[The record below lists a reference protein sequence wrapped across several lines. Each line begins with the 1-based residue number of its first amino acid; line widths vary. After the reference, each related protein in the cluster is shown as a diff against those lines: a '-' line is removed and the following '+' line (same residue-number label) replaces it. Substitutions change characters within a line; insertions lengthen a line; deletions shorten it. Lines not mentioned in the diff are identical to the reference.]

1 MSGRS
6 LPWAPVPALPGPAL
20 VLAWARASP
29 TRLAAHRPELDGI
42 NVFPVADA
50 DTGTNLL
57 LTMRSAVEAAEA
69 VAAEP
74 EAVAGALARGALV
87 GACGNS
93 GVILSQVLRGLA
105 EAVATAGGCDGFGD
119 PRGERAAAV
128 LADALSR
135 GVALASAALTDPRE
149 GTALTVVGA
158 AAAAAH
164 AAASRPAPLH
174 PAPPRPAPHP
184 AVALEAGA
192 YAVAPSGEA
201 VAAAGTGGDA
211 LARAATAV
219 AAAGTGGEVLAWAAT
234 AAAEAAEAAVRATTA
249 QLPELGRA
257 GVVDA
262 GGMGV
267 YLLLDAL
274 VGLLTDRPPAPSP
287 RPGVRDRPT
296 LTGRRET
303 GSAAYDYEV
312 MYLLDA
318 PAPAVAALRDQ
329 LAELGD
335 SVAVVGDGRDL
346 WHVHLH
352 CNDIGAALEAGV
364 AAGRPHRITVIRFA
378 DQPAPGRFVRER
390 AVLVIVVGG
399 EVGRL
404 ARDAGAAVLERPP
417 GAAVGEAEVVA
428 ALTATQAHNVVLLPG
443 DPELVAVAE
452 RAAATVRRDGQDVLV
467 MPTASV
473 LQSLSALAVHDPAR
487 RSGEDV
493 VAMAEAA
500 AGTRVAA
507 LVVAETEALTWA
519 GRCEPGDVL
528 GIADGEV
535 VLIAPDLP
543 VGALWLAH
551 RMLLGGGEIVTALLG
566 AGTEAALAEGLA
578 ADLRRSH
585 PEVDVVV
592 HRGGQ
597 TDYPLVLGV
606 E

>member
-1 MSGRS
+1 MRLAAITPGRS
-6 LPWAPVPALPGPAL
+6 LRWAPVPALPGPAL
-20 VLAWARASP
+20 VHAWARASL

-57 LTMRSAVEAAEA
+57 LTMRSAVDAAEA
-69 VAAEP
+69 AAEP
-74 EAVAGALARGALV
+74 EGIAAALARGALL

-105 EAVATAGGCDGFGD
+105 EAVAAAGTCPAVDVG
-119 PRGERAAAV
+119 GERAAAV

-149 GTALTVVGA
+149 GTALTVLA
-158 AAAAAH
+158 AAAAA
-164 AAASRPAPLH
+164 ASLPPVATASPPPANAV
-174 PAPPRPAPHP
+174 APPRADDTAISPAAQAAPHP
-184 AVALEAGA
+184 LAVAATTPADALVASAAAAADAAAVAL
-192 YAVAPSGEA
+192 
-201 VAAAGTGGDA
+201 
-211 LARAATAV
+211 
-219 AAAGTGGEVLAWAAT
+219 
-234 AAAEAAEAAVRATTA
+234 RATTA

-274 VGLLTDRPPAPSP
+274 VGLVTDRPPAPPP
-287 RPGVRDRPT
+287 RPGVRDPST
-296 LTGRRET
+296 LIAARET
-303 GSAAYDYEV
+303 GSTAYDYEV
-312 MYLLDA
+312 MYLLDTSA
-318 PAPAVAALRDQ
+318 DAVDGLRAQ

-352 CNDIGAALEAGV
+352 CNDIGAAVEAGV
-364 AAGRPHRITVIRFA
+364 AAGRPHRITVVRFA

-390 AVLVIVVGG
+390 AVLMIVVGG

-404 ARDAGAAVLERPP
+404 ARDAGAAVLERPA
-417 GAAVGEAEVVA
+417 GAAVGEAEIVA
-428 ALTATQAHNVVLLPG
+428 ALTGTQAHNVVLLPG

-473 LQSLSALAVHDPAR
+473 LQSLSALAVHDPTR

-535 VLIAPDLP
+535 VLIAPDLS

-566 AGTEAALAEGLA
+566 AGTDAALAEGLA

-592 HRGGQ
+592 HRGGH

>member
-1 MSGRS
+1 MPGRS
-6 LPWAPVPALPGPAL
+6 LPWAPVPALSGPGL
-20 VLAWARASP
+20 VLAWARASL

-57 LTMRSAVEAAEA
+57 LTMRSAVDAAEA
-69 VAAEP
+69 AAGEP
-74 EAVAGALARGALV
+74 EAVAAALARGALL

-105 EAVATAGGCDGFGD
+105 EAVAAAGACGAADHH
-119 PRGERAAAV
+119 GERAAAV

-149 GTALTVVGA
+149 GTALTVLA
-158 AAAAAH
+158 AAAAACAPPAAAGDAAAAMASPAADGA
-164 AAASRPAPLH
+164 AAASGAP
-174 PAPPRPAPHP
+174 
-184 AVALEAGA
+184 
-192 YAVAPSGEA
+192 
-201 VAAAGTGGDA
+201 DA
-211 LARAATAV
+211 LV
-219 AAAGTGGEVLAWAAT
+219 AAAT
-234 AAAEAAEAAVRATTA
+234 AAADAAATAVRATTA

-274 VGLLTDRPPAPSP
+274 VGLLTDRPPAPPP
-287 RPGVRDRPT
+287 RPGVRDRPM
-296 LTGRRET
+296 LTTRRET
-303 GSAAYDYEV
+303 GSTAYDYEV
-312 MYLLDA
+312 MYLLDTSA
-318 PAPAVAALRDQ
+318 DAVDGLRDQ

-352 CNDIGAALEAGV
+352 TNDIGAAVEAGV
-364 AAGRPHRITVIRFA
+364 AVGRPHRITVVRFA
-378 DQPAPGRFVRER
+378 DQPAPGRFVRDR
-390 AVLVIVVGG
+390 AVLMIVVGG

-404 ARDAGAAVLERPP
+404 ARAAGAAVLERPP
-417 GAAVGEAEVVA
+417 DASLGEAEIVT
-428 ALTATQAHNVVLLPG
+428 ALTGTQAHTVVLLPG

-452 RAAATVRRDGQDVLV
+452 RAAATVRHDGQEVLV

-473 LQSLSALAVHDPAR
+473 LQSLSALAVHDPTR
-487 RSGEDV
+487 RAGEDV

>member
-1 MSGRS
+1 
-6 LPWAPVPALPGPAL
+6 
-20 VLAWARASP
+20 
-29 TRLAAHRPELDGI
+29 LAAHRPELDGI

-57 LTMRSAVEAAEA
+57 LTMRAAVDAAEA
-69 VAAEP
+69 AAEP
-74 EAVAGALARGALV
+74 DGIVKALARGALL

-105 EAVATAGGCDGFGD
+105 EAVAAAGACPAADVG
-119 PRGERAAAV
+119 GERAAAV

-149 GTALTVVGA
+149 GTALTVLA
-158 AAAAAH
+158 AAADAAE
-164 AAASRPAPLH
+164 AAA
-174 PAPPRPAPHP
+174 
-184 AVALEAGA
+184 
-192 YAVAPSGEA
+192 
-201 VAAAGTGGDA
+201 DA
-211 LARAATAV
+211 LV
-219 AAAGTGGEVLAWAAT
+219 AAAT
-234 AAAEAAEAAVRATTA
+234 AAADAAAVALRATTA

-274 VGLLTDRPPAPSP
+274 VGVVTDRPPAPPP
-287 RPGVRDRPT
+287 RPGVRDPST
-296 LTGRRET
+296 LIAARET
-303 GSAAYDYEV
+303 GSTAYDYEV
-312 MYLLDA
+312 MYLLDTSA
-318 PAPAVAALRDQ
+318 DAVDGLRAQ

-352 CNDIGAALEAGV
+352 CNDIGAAVEAGV
-364 AAGRPHRITVIRFA
+364 AAGRPHRITVVRFA

-390 AVLVIVVGG
+390 AVLMIVVGG

-417 GAAVGEAEVVA
+417 GAAVGEAEIVA
-428 ALTATQAHNVVLLPG
+428 ALTGTQAHNVVLLPG
-443 DPELVAVAE
+443 DPKLVAVAE

-566 AGTEAALAEGLA
+566 AGTEPALAEGLA

-592 HRGGQ
+592 HRGGH

>member
-1 MSGRS
+1 VIASSAHDAGAHPPGARLAAITPGRS

-20 VLAWARASP
+20 VLAWARASL

-57 LTMRSAVEAAEA
+57 LTMRAAVDAAEA
-69 VAAEP
+69 AAEP
-74 EAVAGALARGALV
+74 DGIAPALARGALL

-105 EAVATAGGCDGFGD
+105 EAVAAAGACPAADVG
-119 PRGERAAAV
+119 GEGAAAV

-149 GTALTVVGA
+149 GTALTVLA
-158 AAAAAH
+158 AAAAAAE
-164 AAASRPAPLH
+164 AAA
-174 PAPPRPAPHP
+174 
-184 AVALEAGA
+184 
-192 YAVAPSGEA
+192 
-201 VAAAGTGGDA
+201 DA
-211 LARAATAV
+211 LV
-219 AAAGTGGEVLAWAAT
+219 AAAT
-234 AAAEAAEAAVRATTA
+234 AAADAAAVALRATTA

-274 VGLLTDRPPAPSP
+274 VGLVTDRPPAPPP
-287 RPGVRDRPT
+287 RPGVRDPST
-296 LTGRRET
+296 LIAARET
-303 GSAAYDYEV
+303 GSTAYDYEV
-312 MYLLDA
+312 MYLLDTSA
-318 PAPAVAALRDQ
+318 DAADGLRAQ

-352 CNDIGAALEAGV
+352 CNDIGAAVEAGV
-364 AAGRPHRITVIRFA
+364 AAGRPHRITVVRFA

-390 AVLVIVVGG
+390 AVLMIVVGG

-417 GAAVGEAEVVA
+417 GAAVGEAEIVA
-428 ALTATQAHNVVLLPG
+428 ALTGTRAHNVVLLPG

-566 AGTEAALAEGLA
+566 AGTEPALAEGLA

-592 HRGGQ
+592 HRGGH

>member
-1 MSGRS
+1 MPS
-6 LPWAPVPALPGPAL
+6 PAP
-20 VLAWARASP
+20 
-29 TRLAAHRPELDGI
+29 DG
-42 NVFPVADA
+42 
-50 DTGTNLL
+50 
-57 LTMRSAVEAAEA
+57 
-69 VAAEP
+69 
-74 EAVAGALARGALV
+74 AG
-87 GACGNS
+87 
-93 GVILSQVLRGLA
+93 
-105 EAVATAGGCDGFGD
+105 VATR
-119 PRGERAAAV
+119 PP
-128 LADALSR
+128 
-135 GVALASAALTDPRE
+135 SAE
-149 GTALTVVGA
+149 GA
-158 AAAAAH
+158 AAGSAARGDGG
-164 AAASRPAPLH
+164 AAASGAP
-174 PAPPRPAPHP
+174 
-184 AVALEAGA
+184 
-192 YAVAPSGEA
+192 
-201 VAAAGTGGDA
+201 DA
-211 LARAATAV
+211 LV
-219 AAAGTGGEVLAWAAT
+219 VAAT
-234 AAAEAAEAAVRATTA
+234 AAADAAATAVRATTA

-274 VGLLTDRPPAPSP
+274 VGLLTDRPPAPPP
-287 RPGVRDRPT
+287 RPGVRDRPM
-296 LTGRRET
+296 LTARRET
-303 GSAAYDYEV
+303 GSTAYDYEV
-312 MYLLDA
+312 MYLLDTSA
-318 PAPAVAALRDQ
+318 DAVDGLRDR

-352 CNDIGAALEAGV
+352 CNDIGAAVEAGV
-364 AAGRPHRITVIRFA
+364 AVGRPHRITVVRFA
-378 DQPAPGRFVRER
+378 DQPAPGRFVRDR
-390 AVLVIVVGG
+390 AVLMIVVGG

-404 ARDAGAAVLERPP
+404 ARAAGAAVLERPP
-417 GAAVGEAEVVA
+417 DASLGEAEIVT
-428 ALTATQAHNVVLLPG
+428 ALTGTQAHTVVLLPG

-452 RAAATVRRDGQDVLV
+452 RAAATVRHDGQEVLV

-473 LQSLSALAVHDPAR
+473 LQSLSALAVHDPTR
-487 RSGEDV
+487 RAGEDV

>member
-1 MSGRS
+1 MIASSAHDAGAHPPGVRLAAITPSRS
-6 LPWAPVPALPGPAL
+6 LPWVPVPALPGPDL
-20 VLAWARASP
+20 VLAWARASL

-57 LTMRSAVEAAEA
+57 LTMRAAVDAAEA
-69 VAAEP
+69 AAEP
-74 EAVAGALARGALV
+74 DGIVKALARGALL

-105 EAVATAGGCDGFGD
+105 EAVGAAGACPAADVG
-119 PRGERAAAV
+119 GERAAAV

-135 GVALASAALTDPRE
+135 GVALASAALIHPRE
-149 GTALTVVGA
+149 GTALTVLAAAADAAEA
-158 AAAAAH
+158 AAAAL
-164 AAASRPAPLH
+164 AA
-174 PAPPRPAPHP
+174 
-184 AVALEAGA
+184 
-192 YAVAPSGEA
+192 
-201 VAAAGTGGDA
+201 
-211 LARAATAV
+211 
-219 AAAGTGGEVLAWAAT
+219 AAT
-234 AAAEAAEAAVRATTA
+234 AAADAAAVALRATTA

-274 VGLLTDRPPAPSP
+274 VGVVTDRPPAPPP
-287 RPGVRDRPT
+287 RPGVRDPST
-296 LTGRRET
+296 LIAARET
-303 GSAAYDYEV
+303 GSTAYDYEV
-312 MYLLDA
+312 MYLLDTSA
-318 PAPAVAALRDQ
+318 DAVDGLRAQ

-335 SVAVVGDGRDL
+335 SVAVVGDGHDL

-352 CNDIGAALEAGV
+352 CNDIGAAVEAGV
-364 AAGRPHRITVIRFA
+364 AAGRPHRITVVRFA

-390 AVLVIVVGG
+390 AVLMIVVGG

-417 GAAVGEAEVVA
+417 GAAVGEAEIVA
-428 ALTATQAHNVVLLPG
+428 ALTGTRAHNVVLLPG

-566 AGTEAALAEGLA
+566 AGTEPALAEGLA

-592 HRGGQ
+592 HRGGH

>member
-1 MSGRS
+1 MIASSAHGAGAHPPGVRPAAITPGRS

-20 VLAWARASP
+20 VLAWARASL

-57 LTMRSAVEAAEA
+57 LTMRAAVDAAEA
-69 VAAEP
+69 AAGP
-74 EAVAGALARGALV
+74 DGIVKALARGALL

-105 EAVATAGGCDGFGD
+105 EAVAAAGACPAADVG
-119 PRGERAAAV
+119 GERAAAV

-135 GVALASAALTDPRE
+135 GVALASAALIHPRE
-149 GTALTVVGA
+149 GTALTVLA
-158 AAAAAH
+158 AAADAAE
-164 AAASRPAPLH
+164 AAA
-174 PAPPRPAPHP
+174 
-184 AVALEAGA
+184 
-192 YAVAPSGEA
+192 
-201 VAAAGTGGDA
+201 DA
-211 LARAATAV
+211 LAT
-219 AAAGTGGEVLAWAAT
+219 AAT
-234 AAAEAAEAAVRATTA
+234 AAADAAAVALRATTA

-274 VGLLTDRPPAPSP
+274 VGVVTDRPPAPPP
-287 RPGVRDRPT
+287 RPGVRDPST
-296 LTGRRET
+296 LIAARET
-303 GSAAYDYEV
+303 GSTAYDYEV
-312 MYLLDA
+312 MYLLDTSA
-318 PAPAVAALRDQ
+318 DAVDGLRAQ

-352 CNDIGAALEAGV
+352 CNDIGAAVEAGV
-364 AAGRPHRITVIRFA
+364 AAGRPHRITVVRFA

-390 AVLVIVVGG
+390 AVLMIVVGG

-417 GAAVGEAEVVA
+417 GAAVGEAEIVA
-428 ALTATQAHNVVLLPG
+428 ALTGTQAHNVVLLPG

-528 GIADGEV
+528 GITDGEV

-566 AGTEAALAEGLA
+566 AGTEPALAEGLA

-592 HRGGQ
+592 HRGGH

>member
-1 MSGRS
+1 M
-6 LPWAPVPALPGPAL
+6 PALLGPAL
-20 VLAWARASP
+20 LLAWARASVAV
-29 TRLAAHRPELDGI
+29 LECHRPELNGI

-57 LTMRSAVEAAEA
+57 LTMRSAVEAAD
-69 VAAEP
+69 AAEP
-74 EAVAGALARGALV
+74 GSAAIAAGLARGALL

-105 EAVATAGGCDGFGD
+105 EAVAAADPCGD
-119 PRGERAAAV
+119 RGAAV
-128 LADALSR
+128 FADALSR

-149 GTALTVVGA
+149 GTALTVLA
-158 AAAAAH
+158 AAAAAARPPAD
-164 AAASRPAPLH
+164 AAARPQAQTG
-174 PAPPRPAPHP
+174 RD
-184 AVALEAGA
+184 VA
-192 YAVAPSGEA
+192 S
-201 VAAAGTGGDA
+201 DA
-211 LARAATAV
+211 LATAAMAAADAAATALR
-219 AAAGTGGEVLAWAAT
+219 G
-234 AAAEAAEAAVRATTA
+234 TTA

-274 VGLLTDRPPAPSP
+274 VALLTGRPPAPP
-287 RPGVRDRPT
+287 PHPGARDRPT
-296 LTGRRET
+296 LIAQRET
-303 GSAAYDYEV
+303 GSAEYDYEV
-312 MYLLDA
+312 MYLLDTSA
-318 PAPAVAALRDQ
+318 DVVGGLRAR

-335 SVAVVGDGRDL
+335 SVAVVGDGHDL

-352 CNDIGAALEAGV
+352 CNDIGAAVEAGIAV
-364 AAGRPHRITVIRFA
+364 GRPRRITVIRFA

-390 AVLVIVVGG
+390 AVLMIAVGA

-417 GAAVGEAEVVA
+417 GAPLVEAEIVT
-428 ALTATQAHNVVLLPG
+428 ALAATQAQAVVLLPG
-443 DPELVAVAE
+443 DLELVAVAE
-452 RAAATVRRDGQDVLV
+452 RAAAAARRDGQDVLV
-467 MPTASV
+467 VPTASV

-487 RSGEDV
+487 RAGADV

-500 AGTRVAA
+500 AGTRIAA
-507 LVVAETEALTWA
+507 LVVAETEALTWV

>member
-1 MSGRS
+1 
-6 LPWAPVPALPGPAL
+6 
-20 VLAWARASP
+20 
-29 TRLAAHRPELDGI
+29 LAAHRPELDGI

-57 LTMRSAVEAAEA
+57 LTMRAAVDAAEA
-69 VAAEP
+69 AAEP
-74 EAVAGALARGALV
+74 DGIAPALARGALL

-105 EAVATAGGCDGFGD
+105 EAVAAAGACPAADVG
-119 PRGERAAAV
+119 GEGAAAV

-149 GTALTVVGA
+149 GTALTVLA
-158 AAAAAH
+158 AAAAAAE
-164 AAASRPAPLH
+164 AAA
-174 PAPPRPAPHP
+174 
-184 AVALEAGA
+184 
-192 YAVAPSGEA
+192 
-201 VAAAGTGGDA
+201 DA
-211 LARAATAV
+211 LV
-219 AAAGTGGEVLAWAAT
+219 AAAT
-234 AAAEAAEAAVRATTA
+234 AAADAAAVALRATTA

-274 VGLLTDRPPAPSP
+274 VGLVTDRPPAPPP
-287 RPGVRDRPT
+287 RPGVRDPST
-296 LTGRRET
+296 LIAARET
-303 GSAAYDYEV
+303 GSTAYDYEV
-312 MYLLDA
+312 MYLLDTSA
-318 PAPAVAALRDQ
+318 DAADGLRAQ

-352 CNDIGAALEAGV
+352 CNDIGAAVEAGV
-364 AAGRPHRITVIRFA
+364 AAGRPHRITVVRFA

-390 AVLVIVVGG
+390 AVLMIVVGG

-417 GAAVGEAEVVA
+417 GAAVGEAEIVA
-428 ALTATQAHNVVLLPG
+428 ALTGTRAHNVVLLPG

-566 AGTEAALAEGLA
+566 AGTEPALAEGLA

-592 HRGGQ
+592 HRGGH